1 MVDACLAKNQKKL
14 ENILNNNLFIKED
27 YITIIRIFL
36 IKAKRILLLH
46 NSFKNNEDIDDLIS
60 KYRPPI
66 FWKDK
71 EIVKRQFKS
80 WAYKDLKNLIDEINK
95 IELMIKKNTD
105 TAKHILLNFIF
116 FGLEKLVIL

>member
-80 WAYKDLKNLIDEINK
+80 WAYKDLKNLIDEINE

-105 TAKHILLNFIF
+105 TAKYIC
-116 FGLEKLVIL
+116 